1 MKQTIFDNFIAELNA
16 NIRKNYNTIA
26 RAFENE
32 YGWPEVDSV
41 RNEVCKCLICG
52 LYQAAITLTN
62 HLLES
67 VLKKALIIDESAKNK
82 AEQCDITNVFDDAT
96 KKYANK
102 NLDFTI
108 NQACRKGLIT
118 KDDNELLH
126 KFREQYRNAFSHA
139 DSQKTFAGNSIHAT
153 ILTTK
158 DLDNPEAFFKKVF
171 ADKPNT
177 TLSAENN
184 VIIQGLIQ
192 SIRAEQEAA
201 SYFLTID
208 GIIRD
213 LCSKLFDVNRN
224 EIQNPQLEE

>member
-1 MKQTIFDNFIAELNA
+1 MNQTILENFIEELNA
-16 NIRKNYNTIA
+16 NIRNNYDTVA
-26 RAFENE
+26 DVFENE

-41 RNEVCKCLICG
+41 RSEICKCFICG
-52 LYQAAITLTN
+52 LYQAAITLAN

-82 AEQCDITNVFDDAT
+82 TEQSDITNVFDDAT
-96 KKYANK
+96 EKYANK

-108 NQACRKGLIT
+108 NQACRKGLIN
-118 KDDNELLH
+118 KEEKNILH
-126 KFREQYRNAFSHA
+126 GFREQYRNAFSHA
-139 DSQKTFAGNSIHAT
+139 DPQKTFSGISIPAT
-153 ILTTK
+153 IFTTK
-158 DLDNPEAFFKKVF
+158 DLDNSEEFFKKAF
-171 ADKPNT
+171 TNKPNV

-192 SIRAEQEAA
+192 SIKAEQEAA

-224 EIQNPQLEE
+224 KIQNP

>member
-1 MKQTIFDNFIAELNA
+1 MNQTYFENLIEELNT
-16 NIRKNYNTIA
+16 NIPNNYGIVA
-26 RAFENE
+26 EAFENE

-82 AEQCDITNVFDDAT
+82 TEQCDITNVFDDAT

-118 KDDNELLH
+118 KDEKELLH

-139 DSQKTFAGNSIHAT
+139 DSQKTFAGNSTPVT

-158 DLDNPEAFFKKVF
+158 VLDNPEVFFKKIF

-192 SIRAEQEAA
+192 SIKAEQEAA

-208 GIIRD
+208 GVIRD

-224 EIQNPQLEE
+224 KIQNP

>member
-1 MKQTIFDNFIAELNA
+1 MNQTIFDNFIAELNA

-26 RAFENE
+26 DVFENE

-41 RNEVCKCLICG
+41 RNDVCKCLICG

-82 AEQCDITNVFDDAT
+82 TEQCDITNVFNDAT
-96 KKYANK
+96 EKYANK

-108 NQACRKGLIT
+108 NQACRKGLIN
-118 KDDNELLH
+118 KAEKNILH

-139 DSQKTFAGNSIHAT
+139 DPQKTFSGISIQAT
-153 ILTTK
+153 IFTTK
-158 DLDNPEAFFKKVF
+158 DLDNPEVFFKKAF
-171 ADKPNT
+171 TNKPNV

-184 VIIQGLIQ
+184 VIIQGLVQ
-192 SIRAEQEAA
+192 SIKAEQEAVH
-201 SYFLTID
+201 YFLAID
-208 GIIRD
+208 GVIRN
-213 LCSKLFDVNRN
+213 LYIKLFDANRN
-224 EIQNPQLEE
+224 KTQNP

>member
-1 MKQTIFDNFIAELNA
+1 MNQTYFDNLIEELNT
-16 NIRKNYNTIA
+16 NIPNNYGIVA
-26 RAFENE
+26 EAFENE
-32 YGWPEVDSV
+32 YGWPEVDPV

-52 LYQAAITLTN
+52 LHQAAITLTN

-67 VLKKALIIDESAKNK
+67 VLKKALIIDESVKNK
-82 AEQCDITNVFDDAT
+82 TEQCDITNVFDDAT
-96 KKYANK
+96 VQYAGENLCK
-102 NLDFTI
+102 NIERAYTI
-108 NQACRKGLIT
+108 GLIT
-118 KDDNELLH
+118 EKEKETLH
-126 KFREQYRNAFSHA
+126 NCRKNYRNAFSHA
-139 DSQKTFAGNSIHAT
+139 DPRKTFAGNSTPAT

-158 DLDNPEAFFKKVF
+158 DLDNPEVFFKKVF

-192 SIRAEQEAA
+192 SIKAEQEAA

-208 GIIRD
+208 GVIRD

-224 EIQNPQLEE
+224 KIQNP

>member
-1 MKQTIFDNFIAELNA
+1 MNQTILENFIEELNA
-16 NIRKNYNTIA
+16 NIRNNYDTVA
-26 RAFENE
+26 DVFENE

-41 RNEVCKCLICG
+41 RSEICKCLICG
-52 LYQAAITLTN
+52 LYQAAITLAN

-82 AEQCDITNVFDDAT
+82 TEQSDITNVFDDAT
-96 KKYANK
+96 EKYANK

-108 NQACRKGLIT
+108 NQACRKGLIN
-118 KDDNELLH
+118 KEEKNILH
-126 KFREQYRNAFSHA
+126 GFREQYRNAFSHA
-139 DSQKTFAGNSIHAT
+139 DPQKTFSGISIPAT
-153 ILTTK
+153 IITTK
-158 DLDNPEAFFKKVF
+158 DLDNPEEFFKKAF
-171 ADKPNT
+171 TNKPNV

-192 SIRAEQEAA
+192 SIKAEQEAA

-224 EIQNPQLEE
+224 KIQNP

>member
-1 MKQTIFDNFIAELNA
+1 MNQTILENFIEELNA
-16 NIRKNYNTIA
+16 NIRNNYDTVA
-26 RAFENE
+26 DVFENE

-41 RNEVCKCLICG
+41 RSEICKCLICG
-52 LYQAAITLTN
+52 LYQAAITLAN

-67 VLKKALIIDESAKNK
+67 VVKKALIIDESAKNK
-82 AEQCDITNVFDDAT
+82 TEQSDITNVFDDAT
-96 KKYANK
+96 EKYANK

-108 NQACRKGLIT
+108 NQACRKGLIN
-118 KDDNELLH
+118 KEEKNILH
-126 KFREQYRNAFSHA
+126 GFREQYRNAFSHA
-139 DSQKTFAGNSIHAT
+139 DPQKTFSGISIPAT
-153 ILTTK
+153 IITTK
-158 DLDNPEAFFKKVF
+158 DLDNPEEFFKKAF
-171 ADKPNT
+171 TNKPNV

-192 SIRAEQEAA
+192 SIKAEQEAA

-224 EIQNPQLEE
+224 KIQNP

>member
-1 MKQTIFDNFIAELNA
+1 MNQTIFDNFIAELNA

-32 YGWPEVDSV
+32 YGWPEVDTV

-52 LYQAAITLTN
+52 LHQAAITLTN

-82 AEQCDITNVFDDAT
+82 TEQCDITNVFDDAT
-96 KKYANK
+96 NKYANK

-108 NQACRKGLIT
+108 NLACRKGLIT
-118 KDDNELLH
+118 KDEKELLH

-139 DSQKTFAGNSIHAT
+139 DSQKTFAGIKIPTNIF
-153 ILTTK
+153 TTK
-158 DLDNPEAFFKKVF
+158 DLDNPEEFFKKAF
-171 ADKPNT
+171 TNKPNV

-184 VIIQGLIQ
+184 VIIQGLVQRIK
-192 SIRAEQEAA
+192 AEQEAVH
-201 SYFLTID
+201 YFLAID
-208 GIIRD
+208 GVIRN
-213 LCSKLFDVNRN
+213 LYLKLFDANRN
-224 EIQNPQLEE
+224 KTQNP

>member
-1 MKQTIFDNFIAELNA
+1 MNQTIFDNFIAELNA

-52 LYQAAITLTN
+52 LNQAAITLTN

-82 AEQCDITNVFDDAT
+82 TEQCDITNVFDDAT

-118 KDDNELLH
+118 KDEKELLH

-139 DSQKTFAGNSIHAT
+139 DPQKTFSGISIPAT
-153 ILTTK
+153 TFTTE
-158 DLDNPEAFFKKVF
+158 DLGNPEEFFKRALNDRPSV
-171 ADKPNT
+171 

-184 VIIQGLIQ
+184 VIIQGLVQ
-192 SIRAEQEAA
+192 SIKAEREAIL
-201 SYFLTID
+201 YFLAID
-208 GIIRD
+208 GVIRN
-213 LCSKLFDVNRN
+213 LCSRLFDVERNRN
-224 EIQNPQLEE
+224 